1 MTKLQVAVVG
11 LGTMGAG
18 MARSLL
24 RNGHDVR
31 VWNRT
36 PDKAAPLVEA
46 GAIQA
51 TSVAEAVTT
60 ANIIITMLF
69 DADAVLDVAGD
80 ITEAA
85 RPDAIWM
92 QCSTIGV
99 DVWPELSRRCGTT
112 LRLIDAPVLGT
123 KQPAENGAL
132 VVLAAGPADAV
143 AEAAPVFD
151 AIGNRLVSVGPE
163 VGQASALKLVC
174 NSWLAT
180 LTAGAAQ
187 GIALAE
193 ALGLDPQL
201 FLDTIQ
207 GGTQD
212 APYLQ
217 RKGAQMIAGTYPEGF
232 GVAAAL
238 KDVALAQQASS
249 SVGVPT
255 ELLDALSA
263 LLHRAVERSDGHDD
277 VAAIRRAFDA
287 STTR

>member
-1 MTKLQVAVVG
+1 M
-11 LGTMGAG
+11 
-18 MARSLL
+18 
-24 RNGHDVR
+24 
-31 VWNRT
+31 
-36 PDKAAPLVEA
+36 EA

-85 RPDAIWM
+85 RPDAIWL

-151 AIGNRLVSVGPE
+151 AIGNRLVSVGLRWVKPPH
-163 VGQASALKLVC
+163 LNWC
-174 NSWLAT
+174 AT
-180 LTAGAAQ
+180 RGW
-187 GIALAE
+187 
-193 ALGLDPQL
+193 P
-201 FLDTIQ
+201 
-207 GGTQD
+207 
-212 APYLQ
+212 P
-217 RKGAQMIAGTYPEGF
+217 
-232 GVAAAL
+232 
-238 KDVALAQQASS
+238 
-249 SVGVPT
+249 
-255 ELLDALSA
+255 
-263 LLHRAVERSDGHDD
+263 
-277 VAAIRRAFDA
+277 
-287 STTR
+287 

>member
-24 RNGHDVR
+24 RSGLDVR

-36 PDKAAPLVEA
+36 PEKATPLVAA
-46 GAIQA
+46 GATRA
-51 TSVAEAVTT
+51 ASVAEAV
-60 ANIIITMLF
+60 AAADIIITMLF
-69 DADAVLDVAGD
+69 DADAVLDLAGD
-80 ITEAA
+80 ICDAA
-85 RPDAIWM
+85 QPGTIWL
-92 QCSTIGV
+92 QCSTIGA
-99 DVWPELSRRCGTT
+99 DVWPELSRRAGTT
-112 LRLIDAPVLGT
+112 LRLVDAPVLGT

-132 VVLAAGPADAV
+132 VVLAAGPAAAV
-143 AEAAPVFD
+143 REAAPVID
-151 AIGNRLVSVGPE
+151 AIGNRLVSVGTE
-163 VGQASALKLVC
+163 LGQASALKLVC

-187 GIALAE
+187 GIALTE

-212 APYLQ
+212 TPYLQ
-217 RKGAQMIAGTYPEGF
+217 RKGAQMIAGTYGEGF
-232 GVAAAL
+232 AVAAAL
-238 KDVALAQQASS
+238 KDVTLAQQASA

-263 LLHRAVERSDGHDD
+263 LLERAVERGDGRDD

-287 STTR
+287 PAPR